1 MKKKIYKI
9 LSIVMAITLVLSCCM
24 ISFGVAAGTPVTKI
38 YFLDAKDGSDSD
50 DGLTEDNAFL
60 TYKGAIAKAVA
71 DAEAGGYNNAESTVY
86 FKVLANDTTTQ
97 WYGTGESSYGAAA
110 HKFKLIITTDGTAT
124 QAYLGSNGTS
134 TELNGPTVFEKL
146 YFDYGRT
153 VEATTLA
160 VTDSLKIDSSVQ
172 KRYMAG
178 PLMLGTLNNSVA
190 TTSFNN
196 SVSVDINSWLF
207 KKIALGSVLN
217 AVYEND
223 VNVTYNNSHTLPHT
237 YTSSGYSHTYTTQ
250 NFAFGSK
257 TDGYTATFNKN
268 VNFNFINATDVT
280 FIKNTGNFAFGKDA
294 AVQIINSSGKAINY
308 DATMQAALFGDSAQ
322 VDTYVIINNT
332 GIKDIIT
339 FTDKAGEF
347 AVDTAKYEV
356 TATPVGGGTAI
367 TASEGILKVPAGEYE
382 LSYSVPPQEVT
393 YYVSANGSNDNDGS
407 EANPF
412 KTIGGAL
419 TKALATAKAN
429 NYNYPN
435 STVYL
440 KILGTDGIAFS
451 DVTGI
456 DYDFTLNISSKTSGG
471 LLDNGAA
478 GTSSFSGPVS
488 FNNISISQ
496 YYADSLYF
504 GGDDFSIGDDV
515 KIIHPG
521 GSYPQTI
528 FCTSASSSDGVVTKN
543 EAQDIYYYNS
553 GNAFQYFTVGG
564 GITTTYNHDFN
575 LIYNAPNASQQIR
588 FDTVNSSATTDFN
601 RNINLHFQSA
611 TSAELWARSPS
622 RVKLGKDV
630 KLQVINST
638 GNNVTLHSDFKTAF
652 ANIPTYYITNNS
664 GNKEVISF
672 TETAGK
678 YKVNVDSTQQVVATL
693 KGGATTEAKDGYLT
707 LTQPG
712 EYELSI
718 IRDPIYKDYYVSS
731 KGISVTR
738 GTRPATAGTK
748 ENPVK
753 TFVDVTYLIEQDG
766 LTNIDVANVYFKSGE
781 KNSWNIEGET
791 DPLDGLVYPINYPC
805 HVIVDSTDPN
815 EKALISNYYAISPGG
830 KTTYKNVT
838 INVEYQYANISLN
851 GHDVVYDEN
860 SEVIAPHVYTAE
872 KNLGATVE
880 KDQNVVI
887 KGIFNVATIRLG
899 ATYYDNTFNGDINFY
914 IDNANANAT
923 FVLGSFRDTNLPN
936 TYNGDINIQV
946 KNAKTLG
953 ISINDLGATVNG
965 AIQILTDNDFTVPYS
980 LTQNFNAIQAAGGKW
995 LITNAATDDD
1005 FIDFGDSKGKF
1016 TVKGGA
1022 TAYSRQLNKDMVTHT
1037 GGTIDFSAASGAYT
1051 VSDKPIKALT
1061 DDSRKMLYFYTSG
1074 GVHKLMSQTYLVAG
1088 ETYIYEFGMY
1098 CNNFED
1104 ITLLMGHPDSDGAQA
1119 DFTIISKE
1127 KVDNYY
1133 KVKAELKVPDEYAKT
1148 FAHIG
1153 FTMPGYSEGVIF
1165 DRVFYRKGDANKVD
1179 QTVENQKFYDGLD
1192 GIKFDNAFWGNIFT
1206 GDKGGKNI
1214 THWTDGIQ
1222 ELKIVNFDKAYIDE
1236 LIKLANPDDG
1246 EWWKKDDIVEDEI
1259 VPTYAKAKGTFK
1271 DSDGNPVKNV
1281 KMLLVSEEKTYTAT
1295 TNSKGEF
1302 NFGSVL
1308 TGYYELYVM
1317 DGKEKLETGF
1327 AAFLSED
1334 DIIVFNV
1341 VSDISELKE
1350 AAGNNGSDYETVT
1363 DGENVEEIKATGN
1376 LSGTVYTPYLETVA
1390 NLKIYLKGIGEV
1402 VTDENGSFAF
1412 ANVPVGEYE
1421 LYTVLSDNSE
1431 YTFRKVTIGE
1441 NQNLAV
1447 KLKYDP
1453 AVVTDGDTADNG
1465 WIIWVIIA
1473 SGIAL
1478 VVVAGVI
1485 FLLLFTKKKE

>member
-9 LSIVMAITLVLSCCM
+9 LSIMLAITVVLSCCM
-24 ISFGVAAGTPVTKI
+24 ISFGAAAGTPVKKI
-38 YFLDAKDGSDSD
+38 YYLSSKGSDTD
-50 DGLTEDNAFL
+50 DGLTAA
-60 TYKGAIAKAVA
+60 TAMSSYKGALEKAIAAA
-71 DAEAGGYNNAESTVY
+71 NAGNYNNAESVVE
-86 FKVLANDTTTQ
+86 FKMEATGDYVDWYEEGGISANDL
-97 WYGTGESSYGAAA
+97 E
-110 HKFKLIITTDGTAT
+110 HKFKVVFSTTGASNNTF
-124 QAYLGSNGTS
+124 LGRTGNSI
-134 TELNGPTVFEKL
+134 EFNGPTEFTDSYV
-146 YFDYGRT
+146 DYGRSHR
-153 VEATTLA
+153 A
-160 VTDSLKIDSSVQ
+160 VMMGILDEVTFGSGMQRREMV
-172 KRYMAG
+172 A
-178 PLMLGTLNNSVA
+178 PLMLGTVRNTNTNYTVKKPIVFNLNSDFSFSEIVFGSQFSSVYDESI
-190 TTSFNN
+190 T
-196 SVSVDINSWLF
+196 
-207 KKIALGSVLN
+207 LN
-217 AVYEND
+217 
-223 VNVTYNNSHTLPHT
+223 YNTLPT
-237 YTSSGYSHTYTTQ
+237 FPTKLDAMTSQPISFG
-250 NFAFGSK
+250 AFTAGW
-257 TDGYTATFNKN
+257 TATYKKN
-268 VNFNFINATDVT
+268 VNINILQHNGITL
-280 FIKNTGNFAFGKDA
+280 KKSLGNFTFAQGA
-294 AVQIINSSGKAINY
+294 GLHIINSSGKALTY
-308 DATMQAALFGDSAQ
+308 DDGIKSDLANAW
-322 VDTYVIINNT
+322 IITNNT
-332 GIKDIIT
+332 GIKNIID

-347 AVDTAKYEV
+347 AVDTTKYEV
-356 TATPVGGGTAI
+356 TATPVSGGTAI
-367 TASEGILKVPAGEYE
+367 KAKDGKLVVPAGEYT
-382 LSYSVPPQEVT
+382 LSYSVPPQEAT

-407 EANPF
+407 EAKPF

-419 TKALATAKAN
+419 TKALAAAKAN

-440 KILGTDGIAFS
+440 KLLGTDGIAFS

-504 GGDDFSIGDDV
+504 GGDDFSIGKDV

-528 FCTSASSSDGVVTKN
+528 FCTSAASSDAVVTKN
-543 EAQDIYYYNS
+543 DAQDIYYYNS
-553 GNAFQYFTVGG
+553 GNAFQYFTIGG
-564 GITTTYNHDFN
+564 GVTTTYNHDFN
-575 LIYNAPNASQQIR
+575 LIYNASNTSQQIR
-588 FDTVNSSATTDFN
+588 FDTVNSSATTNFN
-601 RNINLHFQSA
+601 RNINLHFESA
-611 TSAELWARSPS
+611 ASAELWARSPA

-630 KLQVINST
+630 KLQIINST
-638 GNNVTLHSDFKTAF
+638 GNKVTLHNDFKTAF

-664 GNKEVISF
+664 GVKDVISF

-678 YKVNVDSTQQVVATL
+678 YKVNVDSSKQVIATL
-693 KGGATTEAKDGYLT
+693 KGGATVEAKNGYLT

-712 EYELSI
+712 EYDLAI
-718 IRDPIYKDYYVSS
+718 IRDPIYKEYYVSP
-731 KGISVTR
+731 KGISVTK

-766 LTNIDVANVYFKSGE
+766 LTKIDVANVYFKAGE

-791 DPLDGLVYPINYPC
+791 DPLKDLVYPINYPC

-815 EKALISNYYAISPGG
+815 EKALISNYYSINPYG

-872 KNLGATVE
+872 KALGATVE

-899 ATYYDNTFNGDINFY
+899 ATYYENTFNGDINFY

-946 KNAKTLG
+946 KKAKTLG
-953 ISINDLGATVNG
+953 ISVNDIGATING

-980 LTQNFNAIQAAGGKW
+980 LTQNFNDIQAAGGKW

-1005 FIDFGDSKGKF
+1005 FVDFGDSKGKF

-1051 VSDKPIKALT
+1051 VSDKPINPLT
-1061 DDSRKMLYFYTSG
+1061 DDSRKMLYFSTSG
-1074 GVHKLMSQTYLVAG
+1074 GVHRIVSQTYLVAG

-1098 CNNFED
+1098 CNNFND
-1104 ITLLMGHPDSDGAQA
+1104 IKLLMGHPDSDGAQA

-1127 KVDNYY
+1127 KVGDYY
-1133 KVKAELKVPDEYAKT
+1133 KVKAEITVPDEYPKT

-1153 FTMPGYSEGVIF
+1153 FTMPGYSEGVLF
-1165 DRVFYRKGDANKVD
+1165 DRVFYRKDDVNKVD

-1192 GIKFDNAFWGNIFT
+1192 GIKLDNSFWGNIFT
-1206 GDKGGKNI
+1206 GNKGGKGI
-1214 THWTDGIQ
+1214 THWVGGTQ
-1222 ELKIVNFDKAYIDE
+1222 ELKVLNFDEAYIAE
-1236 LIKLANPDDG
+1236 LIRLANPDDG
-1246 EWWKKDDIVEDEI
+1246 EWWKENDIVKEEY
-1259 VPTYAKAKGTFK
+1259 VPTYAKANGTFK

-1281 KMLLVSEEKTYTAT
+1281 KMLLVSEEKSYTAT

-1302 NFGSVL
+1302 NFGKVL
-1308 TGYYELYVM
+1308 TGYYELYVL
-1317 DGKEKLETGF
+1317 DGKKKLDTGF
-1327 AAFLSED
+1327 VAFLSEND
-1334 DIIVFNV
+1334 VLTFNV
-1341 VSDISELKE
+1341 VSDISELKAE
-1350 AAGNNGSDYETVT
+1350 AENSSSDYESVT
-1363 DGENVEEIKATGN
+1363 DGENVEEIEATGN

-1390 NLKIYLKGIGEV
+1390 NLKIYLKDIGEV
-1402 VTDENGSFAF
+1402 VTDENGNFAF

-1421 LYTVLSDNSE
+1421 LYTVLADNSE
-1431 YTFRKVTIGE
+1431 YSFRKVTIGE

-1447 KLKYDP
+1447 KLKYEP
-1453 AVVTDGDTADNG
+1453 PVVADGDAADNG

-1473 SGIAL
+1473 SSVAL

-1485 FLLLFTKKKE
+1485 CLLLFTKKKV